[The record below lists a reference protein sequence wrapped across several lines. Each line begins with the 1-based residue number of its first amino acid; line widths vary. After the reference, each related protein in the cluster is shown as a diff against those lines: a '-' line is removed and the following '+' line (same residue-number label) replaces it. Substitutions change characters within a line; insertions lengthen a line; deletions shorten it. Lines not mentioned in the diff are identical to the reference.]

1 MYKIKRMTEEH
12 IDDVA
17 EIEKEC
23 FTIAWTKEDFDREM
37 KNNMAYYFV
46 AESEGKIVG
55 YAGLW
60 HVVNEGQI
68 TNVAVLEEYRKQGIG
83 AAFMEAFID
92 LAKRLEM
99 IGLTLE
105 VKISNL
111 EAQRLYT
118 RYGFRPEGFRKHYY
132 QDTGEDAVIMWKYF
146 ENYENFQEVKE

>member
-1 MYKIKRMTEEH
+1 
-12 IDDVA
+12 
-17 EIEKEC
+17 
-23 FTIAWTKEDFDREM
+23 
-37 KNNMAYYFV
+37 
-46 AESEGKIVG
+46 
-55 YAGLW
+55 
-60 HVVNEGQI
+60 
-68 TNVAVLEEYRKQGIG
+68 
-83 AAFMEAFID
+83 MEAFID